1 MIIREKAYPRAA
13 LIGNPSDGYF
23 GKTIA
28 FVFRNYNAEVTLYES
43 PSLEILPS
51 VLDYNTYENMAD
63 LTSSITKF
71 GYYGGIRLLKA
82 CVKTFYTYC
91 MNEHIGLSGDNFTLR
106 YQSDIPNRLG
116 MAGSSAIIT
125 ATMRAMIRFFRI
137 EIPKPVLANL
147 VLSVELDELGIKA
160 GLQDRVAQVYETP
173 VYMDFNKAHM
183 EQFGYGIYEP
193 IEIPDD
199 LPLFIAYRTDLAE
212 GSEILHSR
220 LALDYE
226 AGVPEVHAAVSEW
239 ATLTDRVRDAL
250 ASHQYGLLPPLL
262 DRNFDLRCEVCGSS
276 VSEKNRRMVQIARRF
291 GASAKFTGSGGA
303 IIGTYREDTFDA
315 MRCELKKYGVEVIK
329 PEIVRQTGACAPEQ

>member
-28 FVFRNYNAEVTLYES
+28 FVFRNYSAEVTLYES
-43 PSLEILPS
+43 PNLEILPS
-51 VLDYNTYENMAD
+51 VLDYNTYANMAD
-63 LTSSITKF
+63 LSASIVKF

-82 CVKTFYTYC
+82 CVKTFHTYC
-91 MNEHIGLSGDNFTLR
+91 QTAGIRLSDDNFTLR

-125 ATMRAMIRFFRI
+125 ATMRAMIRFFQI
-137 EIPKPVLANL
+137 EIPKPILANL

-160 GLQDRVAQVYETP
+160 GLQDRVAQVYQTP
-173 VYMDFNKAHM
+173 IYMDFNKAHM
-183 EQFGYGIYEP
+183 EQYGYGIYEP

-199 LPLFIAYRTDLAE
+199 VPLFIAYRTDLAE

-226 AGVPEVHAAVSEW
+226 AGVPEVHAAIREW
-239 ATLTDRVRDAL
+239 AELTDKVRDAL
-250 ASHQYGLLPPLL
+250 ASHRYDLLPPLI

-276 VSEKNRRMVQIARRF
+276 VSQKNRRMVQIARSH

-303 IIGTYREDTFDA
+303 IIGLYREDTFDA
-315 MRCELKKYGVEVIK
+315 MREEMRGYSIEVIR
-329 PEIVRQTGACAPEQ
+329 PDIIR

>member
-28 FVFRNYNAEVTLYES
+28 FVFRNYSAEVTLYES

-63 LTSSITKF
+63 LASSITKF

-91 MNEHIGLSGDNFTLR
+91 VKEHIPLGNDNFTLR

-125 ATMRAMIRFFRI
+125 ATMRAMIRFFQI

-173 VYMDFNKAHM
+173 VYMDFNKDHM
-183 EQFGYGIYEP
+183 EKFGYGIYEP

-226 AGVPEVHAAVSEW
+226 AGVPEVHAAVREW
-239 ATLTDRVRDAL
+239 ASLTDKVRDAL
-250 ASHQYGLLPPLL
+250 ASRQCDLLSALL

-276 VSEKNRRMVQIARRF
+276 VSEKNRRMVQIARQF

-303 IIGTYREDTFDA
+303 IIGLYKQETFNEMRSA
-315 MRCELKKYGVEVIK
+315 MQKQFIQVLLPDIIKK
-329 PEIVRQTGACAPEQ
+329 

>member
-28 FVFRNYNAEVTLYES
+28 FVFRNYSAEVTLYES
-43 PSLEILPS
+43 PNLEILPS
-51 VLDYNTYENMAD
+51 VLDYNTYKDMAD
-63 LTSSITKF
+63 LASSITKF

-91 MNEHIGLSGDNFTLR
+91 MKEHIALSGDNFTLR

-125 ATMRAMIRFFRI
+125 ATMRAMIRFFGI

-173 VYMDFNKAHM
+173 VYMDFNKDHM
-183 EQFGYGIYEP
+183 
-193 IEIPDD
+193 
-199 LPLFIAYRTDLAE
+199 
-212 GSEILHSR
+212 
-220 LALDYE
+220 
-226 AGVPEVHAAVSEW
+226 
-239 ATLTDRVRDAL
+239 
-250 ASHQYGLLPPLL
+250 
-262 DRNFDLRCEVCGSS
+262 
-276 VSEKNRRMVQIARRF
+276 
-291 GASAKFTGSGGA
+291 
-303 IIGTYREDTFDA
+303 
-315 MRCELKKYGVEVIK
+315 
-329 PEIVRQTGACAPEQ
+329 

>member
-28 FVFRNYNAEVTLYES
+28 FVFRNYSAEVTLYES
-43 PSLEILPS
+43 PNLEILPS
-51 VLDYNTYENMAD
+51 VLDYNTYSNMAD
-63 LTSSITKF
+63 LTDSIVKF

-91 MNEHIGLSGDNFTLR
+91 TSAGIRLSDDNFTLR

-125 ATMRAMIRFFRI
+125 ATMRAMIRFFGI
-137 EIPKPVLANL
+137 EIPKPILANL

-160 GLQDRVAQVYETP
+160 GLQDRVAQVYQTP
-173 VYMDFNKAHM
+173 IYMDFNREHM
-183 EQFGYGIYEP
+183 EKYGYGIYEP

-199 LPLFIAYRTDLAE
+199 VPLFIAYRTDLAE

-226 AGVPEVHAAVSEW
+226 AGVPAVHAAV
-239 ATLTDRVRDAL
+239 
-250 ASHQYGLLPPLL
+250 
-262 DRNFDLRCEVCGSS
+262 
-276 VSEKNRRMVQIARRF
+276 
-291 GASAKFTGSGGA
+291 
-303 IIGTYREDTFDA
+303 REDGA
-315 MRCELKKYGVEVIK
+315 EVGHHN
-329 PEIVRQTGACAPEQ
+329 VASFLFLYSLDYCLY

>member
-28 FVFRNYNAEVTLYES
+28 FVFRNYCAEVTLYES

-51 VLDYNTYENMAD
+51 VLDYNTYKDMAD
-63 LTSSITKF
+63 LASSITKY

-82 CVKTFYTYC
+82 CVKTFYAYC
-91 MNEHIGLSGDNFTLR
+91 MNEHIALSGDNFTLR

-125 ATMRAMIRFFRI
+125 ATMRAMIRFFQI
-137 EIPKPVLANL
+137 EIPKPILANL

-173 VYMDFNKAHM
+173 VYMDFNKEHM
-183 EQFGYGIYEP
+183 EKFGYGIYEP
-193 IEIPDD
+193 IEVPDD

-226 AGVPEVHAAVSEW
+226 AGVPEVHAAVREW
-239 ATLTDRVRDAL
+239 AALTDRVRDAL
-250 ASHQYGLLPPLL
+250 ALRQYDRLPALL

-276 VSEKNRRMVQIARRF
+276 VSEKNRRMVRIARQF

-303 IIGTYREDTFDA
+303 IIGTYREDTFDD
-315 MRCELKKYGVEVIK
+315 MRRELKKFGVEVIK
-329 PEIVRQTGACAPEQ
+329 PEIVR

>member
-28 FVFRNYNAEVTLYES
+28 FVFRNYCAEVTLYES

-51 VLDYNTYENMAD
+51 VLDYNTYDNMAD
-63 LTSSITKF
+63 LASSITKF

-82 CVKTFYTYC
+82 CVKTFYAYC
-91 MNEHIGLSGDNFTLR
+91 LKEHIELSGDNFTLR
-106 YQSDIPNRLG
+106 YQSDIPNRRD

-173 VYMDFNKAHM
+173 VFMDFNKSHM

-193 IEIPDD
+193 IDIPDD

-226 AGVPEVHAAVSEW
+226 AGVPEVHAAVREW
-239 ATLTDRVRDAL
+239 AALTDKVRDAL
-250 ASHQYGLLPPLL
+250 AAHRYDLLPALI

-276 VSEKNRRMVQIARRF
+276 VSEKNRRMVQIAREF

-303 IIGTYREDTFDA
+303 IIGICGEDTFDT
-315 MRCELKKYGVEVIK
+315 MCRELKKYDVEVIR
-329 PEIVRQTGACAPEQ
+329 PDIVR

>member
-51 VLDYNTYENMAD
+51 VLDYNTYKSMAD
-63 LTSSITKF
+63 LASCITKF

-82 CVKTFYTYC
+82 CVKTFYSYC
-91 MNEHIGLSGDNFTLR
+91 QKEKIKLNGNNFTLR

-125 ATMRAMIRFFRI
+125 ATMRAMVRFFNI
-137 EIPKPVLANL
+137 EIPKPILANL

-173 VYMDFNKAHM
+173 VYMDFNKEHM
-183 EQFGYGIYEP
+183 DKFGYGIYEP
-193 IEIPDD
+193 IDIPDD

-220 LALDYE
+220 LSIDYE
-226 AGVPEVHAAVSEW
+226 NGVPEVHAAIREWVS
-239 ATLTDRVRDAL
+239 LTDEVRSAL
-250 ASHQYGLLPPLL
+250 NNRKYDLLSPLL
-262 DRNFDLRCEVCGSS
+262 NRNFDLRCEVCGAS
-276 VSEKNRRMVQIARRF
+276 VSEKNRRMVQIARQF

-303 IIGTYREDTFDA
+303 IIGLYRKDTFDS
-315 MRCELKKYGVEVIK
+315 MCQRLKQYGIEVIK
-329 PEIVRQTGACAPEQ
+329 PVIVRGQ

>member
-28 FVFRNYNAEVTLYES
+28 FVFRNYSAEVTLYES

-63 LTSSITKF
+63 LASSITKY

-82 CVKTFYTYC
+82 CVKIFYAYC
-91 MNEHIGLSGDNFTLR
+91 MKEHIALSGDNFTLR
-106 YQSDIPNRLG
+106 YQSNIPNRLG

-125 ATMRAMIRFFRI
+125 ATMRAMIRFFKI
-137 EIPKPVLANL
+137 EIPKPILANL

-173 VYMDFNKAHM
+173 VYMDFNKDHM
-183 EQFGYGIYEP
+183 EKFGYGIYAP
-193 IEIPDD
+193 IDIPDD

-226 AGVPEVHAAVSEW
+226 AGVPEVHAAIREW
-239 ATLTDRVRDAL
+239 AELTDKVRDAL
-250 ASHQYGLLPPLL
+250 ASHQYDLLPALL

-276 VSEKNRRMVQIARRF
+276 VSEKNRRMVQIARQF

-303 IIGTYREDTFDA
+303 IIGTYSAVTFDE
-315 MRCELKKYGVEVIK
+315 MCSVLKRYGIEAIIPDIAK
-329 PEIVRQTGACAPEQ
+329 

>member
-1 MIIREKAYPRAA
+1 MIIRAKAYPRAA
-13 LIGNPSDGYF
+13 LIGNPADGYF

-28 FVFRNYNAEVTLYES
+28 FVFRNYSAEVTLYES
-43 PSLEILPS
+43 PNLEILPS

-91 MNEHIGLSGDNFTLR
+91 MQENIALTGDNFTLR

-125 ATMRAMIRFFRI
+125 ATMRAMIRFFQI
-137 EIPKPVLANL
+137 EIPKPILANL

-160 GLQDRVAQVYETP
+160 GLQDRVAQAYETP
-173 VYMDFNKAHM
+173 VYMDFNKDHM
-183 EQFGYGIYEP
+183 EKFGYGIYEP
-193 IEIPDD
+193 IKIPDD
-199 LPLFIAYRTDLAE
+199 LPLYIAYRTDLAE

-226 AGVPEVHAAVSEW
+226 AGVPEVHAAVREW
-239 ATLTDRVRDAL
+239 AALTDKVRDAL
-250 ASHQYGLLPPLL
+250 ATHQYDRLPALL

-276 VSEKNRRMVQIARRF
+276 VSQKNRRMVQIARQF

-303 IIGTYREDTFDA
+303 IIGTYRAETFDD
-315 MRCELKKYGVEVIK
+315 MRRVLKKYDVEVIK
-329 PEIVRQTGACAPEQ
+329 PEIVGEHKVLM

>member
-28 FVFRNYNAEVTLYES
+28 FVFRNYSAEVTLYES
-43 PSLEILPS
+43 PNLEILPS

-63 LTSSITKF
+63 LACSISKF

-91 MNEHIGLSGDNFTLR
+91 MNEHIALSGDNFTLR

-173 VYMDFNKAHM
+173 VYMDFNREHM
-183 EQFGYGIYEP
+183 EKYGYGIYEP
-193 IEIPDD
+193 IGIPDD

-226 AGVPEVHAAVSEW
+226 AGVPEVHAAVREW
-239 ATLTDRVRDAL
+239 AELTDKVRDSL
-250 ASHQYGLLPPLL
+250 ASHQYDRLPALI

-303 IIGTYREDTFDA
+303 IIGTYRADTFDD
-315 MRCELKKYGVEVIK
+315 MRRELKKYGVEVIK
-329 PEIVRQTGACAPEQ
+329 PEIVR

>member
-28 FVFRNYNAEVTLYES
+28 FVFRNYSAEVTLYES
-43 PSLEILPS
+43 PNLEILPS
-51 VLDYNTYENMAD
+51 VLDYNTYSNMAD
-63 LTSSITKF
+63 LSESIVKF

-91 MNEHIGLSGDNFTLR
+91 TTAGIRLSGDNFTLR

-125 ATMRAMIRFFRI
+125 ATMRAMIRFFGI
-137 EIPKPVLANL
+137 EIPKPILANL
-147 VLSVELDELGIKA
+147 VLAVELDELGIKA
-160 GLQDRVAQVYETP
+160 GLQDRVAQVYQTP
-173 VYMDFNKAHM
+173 IYMNFEREHM
-183 EQFGYGIYEP
+183 EKYGYGIYEP

-226 AGVPEVHAAVSEW
+226 AGVPEVHAAVREW
-239 ATLTDRVRDAL
+239 AALTDKVRNAL
-250 ASHQYGLLPPLL
+250 ASHQYDLLPALL
-262 DRNFDLRCEVCGSS
+262 DRNFDLRCEVCGAS
-276 VSEKNRRMVQIARRF
+276 VSEKNRRMVQIARQF

-303 IIGTYREDTFDA
+303 IIGTYREDTFDD
-315 MRCELKKYGVEVIK
+315 MRRELKQYSVDVIK
-329 PEIVRQTGACAPEQ
+329 PEIVK